1 MTTGEKDARVLDLL
15 RETGALLEGH
25 FLLSSGLHSEHYFQ
39 CARLLQHP
47 DRAAEVGRLLGDAC
61 RPFKPQLVV
70 APALGG
76 IIVAHEVG
84 RALSTR
90 ALFAERVEGTLQFRR
105 GFTIERGERVL
116 VVEDVV
122 TTGRSTMET
131 VEAVGKCGGEVV
143 GLGAIVDRSGG
154 LDLPH
159 PFESLLGLRTPAF
172 EPRDCP
178 LCLEGS
184 RPLVKPGSRTG
195 PAP

>member
-1 MTTGEKDARVLDLL
+1 MAQEGAARVLDLL

-25 FLLSSGLHSEHYFQ
+25 FLLSSGLHSAQYFQ

-47 DRAAEVGRLLGDAC
+47 EHAAEIGTCPGRCLPSPETRGGD
-61 RPFKPQLVV
+61 RTGP
-70 APALGG
+70 GG

-90 ALFAERVEGTLQFRR
+90 AIFAERVDGTLLFRR
-105 GFTIERGERVL
+105 GFTLGPGERVL

-131 VEAVGKCGGEVV
+131 VAAIQRQGGEVV

-154 LDLPH
+154 LDPPY
-159 PFESLLGLRTPAF
+159 PFHALLGMRTPSF
-172 EPRDCP
+172 EPRTA
-178 LCLEGS
+178 
-184 RPLVKPGSRTG
+184 RTV
-195 PAP
+195 

>member
-1 MTTGEKDARVLDLL
+1 MAQEGAARVLDLL

-25 FLLSSGLHSEHYFQ
+25 FLLSSGLHSAQYFQ

-47 DRAAEVGRLLGDAC
+47 EHAAEIGRALAAAC
-61 RPFKPQLVV
+61 RHLKPEVV
-70 APALGG
+70 TAPALGG

-90 ALFAERVEGTLQFRR
+90 AIFAERVDGTLLFRR
-105 GFTIERGERVL
+105 GFTLGPGERVL

-131 VEAVGKCGGEVV
+131 VAAVQRQGGEVV

-154 LDLPH
+154 LDPPY
-159 PFESLLGLRTPAF
+159 PFHSLLGMRTPSF

-178 LCLEGS
+178 NCLKGEV
-184 RPLVKPGSRTG
+184 PLVKPGSRDL
-195 PAP
+195 PLP